1 MKKKY
6 LEGTL
11 LTVGASLWWGVIGVI
26 YFKFASFA
34 NPIELVIHRTIWTAV
49 ILIFTTFYLMKWNY
63 FFRLFKNIKIIF
75 FLFVSGMLV
84 MINWLTWLYAI
95 SVDKLVDAS
104 YGYYIF
110 PIFSVF
116 FGVIFLKE
124 SCNKNKIL
132 AVFLVFISI
141 LYLFFQHL
149 SFPWI
154 GLTVAITFSI
164 YGLIRKK
171 INIDAD
177 IALLVETLLLT
188 PFAIVAFLYLVKLD
202 LNIFSFS
209 EIKLSFFL
217 LFAGPMTLIPLYLY
231 TKGLHLVGIG
241 PASMIFFAT
250 PTAQF
255 LLGILV
261 YGETLDT
268 HKLISFIFI
277 WIAVFI
283 YLNELRKE

>member
-6 LEGTL
+6 LEGSL

-26 YFKFASFA
+26 YFKYVSFA

-49 ILIFTTFYLMKWNY
+49 ILVITTFSLTKWNL
-63 FFRLFKNIKIIF
+63 FFRLFKDIKIVI
-75 FLFVSGMLV
+75 FLFISGILV
-84 MINWLTWLYAI
+84 LVNWLTWLYAI
-95 SVDKLVDAS
+95 SIDRLVDAS
-104 YGYYIF
+104 FGYYIF

-116 FGVIFLKE
+116 FGIIFLKE
-124 SCNKNKIL
+124 NYNKNKIL

-141 LYLFFQHL
+141 LYLLFQQV

-154 GLTVAITFSI
+154 GMTVAITFSV

-171 INIDAD
+171 INIDSD
-177 IALLVETLLLT
+177 IALLFETLLLS
-188 PFAIVAFLYLVKLD
+188 PFAIIAFLYLVKLD

-209 EIKLSFFL
+209 EMKLSFYL

-231 TKGLHLVGIG
+231 TKGLQLVGIG
-241 PASMIFFAT
+241 SASMIFFAT

-255 LLGILV
+255 LLGTLV
-261 YGETLDT
+261 YGETLDV
-268 HKLISFIFI
+268 HKLISFIFV

>member
-6 LEGTL
+6 LEGTI
-11 LTVGASLWWGVIGVI
+11 LTVGASLWWGIIGVI
-26 YFKFASFA
+26 YFKFVSFA
-34 NPIELVIHRTIWTAV
+34 NPVELVIHRTLWTAL
-49 ILIFTTFYLMKWNY
+49 ILLVSTSYLAKWNS
-63 FFRLFKNIKIIF
+63 FLKLFKNIKIIF
-75 FLFVSGMLV
+75 FLFVSGTLV

-104 YGYYIF
+104 FGYYIF

-116 FGVIFLKE
+116 FGIIFLKE
-124 SCNKNKIL
+124 SYNKNKLL

-141 LYLFFQHL
+141 LYLFFQHAA
-149 SFPWI
+149 FPWI
-154 GLTVAITFSI
+154 GLTVAITFSV

-171 INIDAD
+171 INIDSD
-177 IALLVETLLLT
+177 LALLVETLLLA
-188 PFAIVAFLYLVKLD
+188 PFAIITFLYLVESN
-202 LNIFSFS
+202 LNIFSFK
-209 EIKLSFFL
+209 EIKLSFYL

-231 TKGLHLVGIG
+231 TKGLQLVGIG

-255 LLGILV
+255 LLGTLI
-261 YGETLDT
+261 YGETLDL
-268 HKLISFIFI
+268 HKLISFIFV
-277 WIAVFI
+277 WAAVFI